1 MIFISPNFP
10 IPEPYPFFGTRFA
23 SIKAENDIT
32 KLLRVKMKYLVY
44 IMFVFIAMNT
54 WAKESIRID
63 EPLLDHQDRQ
73 LIAKLHDKELTQR
86 VDAAKTLAER
96 HITQATDE
104 LIEMLKTDDEH
115 QARITA
121 GLALIEI
128 ATPRAIRA
136 VKEQAVR
143 DVNKTVRH
151 ALSGMI
157 NMLQKDL

>member
-1 MIFISPNFP
+1 
-10 IPEPYPFFGTRFA
+10 
-23 SIKAENDIT
+23 
-32 KLLRVKMKYLVY
+32 MKYLVY
-44 IMFVFIAMNT
+44 IMFLFIAMNT

-63 EPLLDHQDRQ
+63 EPLLGHEDKQ
-73 LIAKLHDKELTQR
+73 LLAKLHDKELTQR
-86 VDAAKTLAER
+86 VDAAKIMAER
-96 HITQATDE
+96 PITQAT
-104 LIEMLKTDDEH
+104 DEH

-128 ATPRAIRA
+128 ATPKAIRA
-136 VKEQAVR
+136 VKEQSVR